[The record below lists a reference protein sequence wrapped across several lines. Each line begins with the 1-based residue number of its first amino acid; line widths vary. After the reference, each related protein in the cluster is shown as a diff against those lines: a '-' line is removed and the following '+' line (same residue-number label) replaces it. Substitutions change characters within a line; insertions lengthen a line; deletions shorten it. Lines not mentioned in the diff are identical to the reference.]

1 MAHID
6 ALRPA
11 DVYEVLVSYRDI
23 LRSNADGIND
33 LNVFPVPDADTG
45 TNLAA
50 TMEVVVDALQGE
62 VGDFSRLAK
71 ALTRGS
77 LQGARGNSGVILSQA
92 FIGFADVVCD
102 LEQIDSARL
111 ATALLAASKE
121 ADTAMSEPVEG
132 TMITVIR
139 DAALGASRA
148 AENGADLGEVLRAA
162 SDAGLESLDRTPDL
176 LPVLREH
183 GVVDAGGAGYVL
195 LLNVMTSHVT
205 GRPLDEIASPQRVIS
220 SEPEQGT
227 FHHRGPRYEVMFL
240 LHTDSDGAEKL
251 RTRWRDLGDSIAIA
265 GGSDGLWSCHIHTGD
280 IGAAIEACIDLGSP
294 RQISVTD
301 LARQVQEALLED

>member
-1 MAHID
+1 MAEID
-6 ALRPA
+6 ALLPE
-11 DVYEVLVSYRDI
+11 DVYEVLVSYRDV
-23 LRSNADGIND
+23 LRSYADGINE

-45 TNLAA
+45 TNMAA
-50 TMEVVVDALQGE
+50 TMDVVVDALEGE
-62 VGDFSRLAK
+62 AEDFSRLSA
-71 ALTRGS
+71 ALKRGA

-92 FIGFADVVCD
+92 FIGLADVVGE
-102 LEQIDSARL
+102 LGQIDSGQL
-111 ATALLAASKE
+111 AAALLAASKE
-121 ADTAMSEPVEG
+121 ADTAMAEPVEG

-148 AENGADLGEVLRAA
+148 TENGADLGQVLRAA

-195 LLNVMTSHVT
+195 LLDVMTSHVT
-205 GRPLDEIASPQRVIS
+205 GRPLDEIAAPERVIA
-220 SEPEQGT
+220 SEPEHGT
-227 FHHRGPRYEVMFL
+227 FGHRGPRYEVMFL
-240 LHTDSDGAEKL
+240 LQADPDGVEKL
-251 RTRWRDLGDSIAIA
+251 RKRWRDLGDSIAIA

-280 IGAAIEACIDLGSP
+280 VGAAIEACIDLGSP

-301 LARQVQEALLED
+301 LARQVREAVLDE